1 MYYYMEASI
10 AKHLIELNIP
20 YSQDEA
26 EIGQRIAQIEEKND
40 IILDDIQKQA
50 VHKADFKWIDGY
62 YGRTGNGKD
71 NNY

>member
-26 EIGQRIAQIEEKND
+26 EIGQRIAQIEEK
-40 IILDDIQKQA
+40 
-50 VHKADFKWIDGY
+50 
-62 YGRTGNGKD
+62 TT
-71 NNY
+71 